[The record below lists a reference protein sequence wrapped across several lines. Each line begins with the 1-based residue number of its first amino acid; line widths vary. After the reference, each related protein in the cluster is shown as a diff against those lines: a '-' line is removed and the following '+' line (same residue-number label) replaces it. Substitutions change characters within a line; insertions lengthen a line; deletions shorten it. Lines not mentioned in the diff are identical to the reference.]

1 MMAND
6 VQNLT
11 AICTITVKEKFS
23 TNFQK
28 NGQIEQLRNFDHHSL
43 KIKKSSFWE
52 RGSKFLLGAG
62 VEGGDL

>member
-1 MMAND
+1 MMAN
-6 VQNLT
+6 VRQF
-11 AICTITVKEKFS
+11 ITPALQSS

-52 RGSKFLLGAG
+52 RGSKFLLGG
-62 VEGGDL
+62 GGGGTGGDL